1 MVGIINVT
9 REGSQRE
16 SSEMVTEGRRKGNRD
31 GVLGFRLRNL
41 PFVWR
46 LFSMRSL
53 LFVSFLLAGMAFGQ
67 AIPAPQTAPTKEEP
81 GETEA
86 ASKPAAPVSPDAPVI
101 TIKGLCDADK
111 AGKPECQTVVS
122 KAEFEKL
129 ASTLE
134 VPEARKRQLAEAY
147 GRLLYLSHEA
157 EKRGLDKGPR
167 FEESMRF
174 RRMQALAEQLSKNL
188 VDEANK
194 IPDSDVEK
202 FYNTNPEAFQ
212 EAELLRVFVPKMKTT
227 VPVKDAKAPTEAEQK
242 ANEAGMKK
250 EADALHTRAVAGEDF
265 DALQKAAFTA
275 GGLKATPP
283 SAKLGKIRR
292 TGLPP
297 EHAQVFDLKPGE
309 VSAVIPDTGGY
320 FIYKLISKQQAPL
333 ASVKEEIHNT
343 LLGQKMK
350 DAQAEFQSASTPVLS
365 EAYFGPAQTAP
376 KPPSMARPE
385 APKKPQPK

>member
-1 MVGIINVT
+1 MLRSMETAVLNREAAARRGRNVEYFT
-9 REGSQRE
+9 IAWNSVEGLVAVIS
-16 SSEMVTEGRRKGNRD
+16 GA
-31 GVLGFRLRNL
+31 
-41 PFVWR
+41 
-46 LFSMRSL
+46 
-53 LFVSFLLAGMAFGQ
+53 LAGSISLVGFG
-67 AIPAPQTAPTKEEP
+67 IDSFIE
-81 GETEA
+81 
-86 ASKPAAPVSPDAPVI
+86 VI
-101 TIKGLCDADK
+101 SGSVLLWRMSVDADIQRR
-111 AGKPECQTVVS
+111 ERN
-122 KAEFEKL
+122 EKL
-129 ASTLE
+129 SLRVVGACFL
-134 VPEARKRQLAEAY
+134 
-147 GRLLYLSHEA
+147 
-157 EKRGLDKGPR
+157 
-167 FEESMRF
+167 
-174 RRMQALAEQLSKNL
+174 ALAVYVGYESLS
-188 VDEANK
+188 D
-194 IPDSDVEK
+194 
-202 FYNTNPEAFQ
+202 
-212 EAELLRVFVPKMKTT
+212 LLTR
-227 VPVKDAKAPTEAEQK
+227 KAPEHSIPGIVLACVSLVV
-242 ANEAGMKK
+242 MKK

-320 FIYKLISKQQAPL
+320 FIYKLVSKQQAPL

-365 EAYFGPAQTAP
+365 EAYFGPEQTAP

>member
-1 MVGIINVT
+1 
-9 REGSQRE
+9 
-16 SSEMVTEGRRKGNRD
+16 
-31 GVLGFRLRNL
+31 
-41 PFVWR
+41 
-46 LFSMRSL
+46 MRSL
-53 LFVSFLLAGMAFGQ
+53 LFTGFLLAGMAFGQ
-67 AIPAPQTAPTKEEP
+67 AIPTPQTAPTREEP
-81 GETEA
+81 GETEQTA
-86 ASKPAAPVSPDAPVI
+86 AKPAPPPVAPEAAVI
-101 TIKGLCDADK
+101 TVKGVCDADK

-129 ASTLE
+129 AGTLE

-188 VDEANK
+188 LDEANK
-194 IPDSDVEK
+194 IPDADAEK
-202 FYNTNPEAFQ
+202 FYKDNPEAFE
-212 EAELLRVFVPKMKTT
+212 EAELLRVFVPRMKTT
-227 VPVKDAKAPTEAEQK
+227 VPAKDGKAPTDAEQK
-242 ANEAGMKK
+242 ANEEAMKK
-250 EADALHTRAVAGEDF
+250 EADALHAKAVAGEDF

-297 EHAQVFDLKPGE
+297 EHAKVFDLKAGE

-320 FIYKLISKQQAPL
+320 FIYKLISKQEAPL

-343 LLGQKMK
+343 LVGQKMK
-350 DAQAEFQSASTPVLS
+350 DAQAQFQSSSTPVLN
-365 EAYFGPAQTAP
+365 EAYFGPEQTAP
-376 KPPSMARPE
+376 KPPSLAKPE
-385 APKKPQPK
+385 AAKPEGPKTKPQPK

>member
-1 MVGIINVT
+1 
-9 REGSQRE
+9 
-16 SSEMVTEGRRKGNRD
+16 
-31 GVLGFRLRNL
+31 
-41 PFVWR
+41 
-46 LFSMRSL
+46 MRSL

-147 GRLLYLSHEA
+147 GGLLYLSHEA

-365 EAYFGPAQTAP
+365 EAYFGPEQTAP